1 MTAEVSRLL
10 VLGPDVD
17 SNQAVITKLCELCGD
32 TEAEPVDNKSDVS
45 VLNLRTKYYRAAV
58 EVHDHQMHD
67 NAPVEALAHEFHE
80 YEALVCVVDASQRDS
95 FLQMHRFAQKAV
107 DIIPYDVCL
116 LVAGSSSVKTAENVK
131 QMESWC
137 QENAF
142 EFVDLDTKNP
152 ETSEDSVIDEKHGIE
167 RVLEALHCN
176 MWRSME
182 MTPPSNSAKTTTT
195 ESPEA
200 VEIEAVAKS
209 EEGKQS
215 DQGEEMEDKI
225 PVDEEL
231 ETTDDSR
238 LQTLLQA
245 LEIAGT
251 PGDNASGSEDGD
263 NDIDMSEFS
272 TLLSEVRNV
281 RDQGQTLTDEQRRE
295 RAAEVAMKLWS
306 FLGAEDDEDS
316 GTFCKE
322 TNKDKM
328 AETSAAQNEVNLMD
342 LPLEQLNS
350 LKGQL
355 EKELQQ
361 LTASFGGLRE
371 AQSRFTESK
380 DALNSLAASNLD
392 KQVLVPLTASMFV
405 PGKLSNK
412 EEVLVDVGTGY
423 FVEQSVEKAGQFMDR
438 KVEFLQSNT
447 DQLKTVIESKRNMME
462 AVLMVMQQ
470 KMQEAQRG

>member
-17 SNQAVITKLCELCGD
+17 SNQTVITKLRELCGD

-58 EVHDHQMHD
+58 EVHGHQMHD

-95 FLQMHRFAQKAV
+95 FLQMHRFAQKVV

-231 ETTDDSR
+231 EATDDSR

-272 TLLSEVRNV
+272 TLLSE
-281 RDQGQTLTDEQRRE
+281 
-295 RAAEVAMKLWS
+295 
-306 FLGAEDDEDS
+306 
-316 GTFCKE
+316 E

-412 EEVLVDVGTGY
+412 EDVLVDVGTGY